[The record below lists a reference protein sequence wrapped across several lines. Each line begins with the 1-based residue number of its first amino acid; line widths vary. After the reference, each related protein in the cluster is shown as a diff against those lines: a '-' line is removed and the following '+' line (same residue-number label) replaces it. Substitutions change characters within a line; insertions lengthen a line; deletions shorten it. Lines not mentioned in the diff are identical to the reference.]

1 MIFAVALVA
10 AAFAGPPLDLG
21 PKPDSDDDFEVNL
34 SEPTEEDKKKKGEF
48 DDAFTPDEDDEPVF
62 DEPDDEPSSFA
73 APVKRLPTVSLETPV
88 LSLDTTGKTSLAD
101 NYPVQIV
108 YTAAGA
114 VVAELPV
121 LVASSASEVDAPFT
135 LIAIVNVDGVKVAEI
150 RHLITP
156 ASVSASGPT
165 FAFLKAFA
173 PTGAVEG
180 TVEFVVSRQDGTEP
194 VVLYRRST
202 QYGDE

>member
-1 MIFAVALVA
+1 MFVVALAA

-21 PKPDSDDDFEVNL
+21 PKPDSDDDFEVDL

-48 DDAFTPDEDDEPVF
+48 EGAFAPEEEDEPTF
-62 DEPDDEPSSFA
+62 DEPEDEPSSFA
-73 APVKRLPTVSLETPV
+73 PPVKRLPTVSLETPA
-88 LSLDTTGKTSLAD
+88 LTLETAGKTSLAD

-108 YTAAGA
+108 NTASGA

-121 LVASSASEVDAPFT
+121 LVAMSASEVDAPFT
-135 LIAIVNVDGVKVAEI
+135 LIGVVNVDGQKVAEL
-150 RHLITP
+150 RHMVTP
-156 ASVSASGPT
+156 ASVSGSGPS
-165 FAFLKAFA
+165 FVFLKAFA
-173 PTGAVEG
+173 PVPAVEG